1 MKRAWISICFLLLIT
16 YASPLQAVE
25 YEEDIMP
32 IFVKKCGDC
41 HSMDGKA
48 KGGLKLDDPEHFYQ
62 RFDKNSVIV
71 PGDWDASYLFV
82 TLFRPADSEDAM
94 PPKGKGERLTP
105 EETRLVQQWIADGAA
120 IVGKKGAT
128 GPMPKEGEPGYI
140 AVSSTGGNQTT
151 TSRLNH
157 PVRRTEEN
165 WTNREGRTIRAT
177 LLRVEGEVA
186 LLRMRNG
193 QVYRVPIEKLSDESR
208 ARLK

>member
-1 MKRAWISICFLLLIT
+1 MNRTWISTCFLILIFSVGSLL
-16 YASPLQAVE
+16 AVE

-41 HSMDGKA
+41 HSKDGKA

-62 RFDKNSVIV
+62 RFDKNNVIV

-105 EETRLVQQWIADGAA
+105 EETRLVQQWIADGAP
-120 IVGKKGAT
+120 IVGKKGDA
-128 GPMPKEGEPGYI
+128 GPMPKEGELGYI
-140 AVSSTGGNQTT
+140 AVSSSAGTESAPSG
-151 TSRLNH
+151 LNH
-157 PVRRTEEN
+157 SVRRTEEN

-177 LLRVEGEVA
+177 LLRVEGSVA
-186 LLRMRNG
+186 LLRMSNG
-193 QVYRVPIEKLSDESR
+193 QVYRVPVEKLSDESR
-208 ARLK
+208 AKLN

>member
-1 MKRAWISICFLLLIT
+1 MNRTLISIGFLILI
-16 YASPLQAVE
+16 ASSARIRAIE

-41 HSMDGKA
+41 HSKDGKA
-48 KGGLKLDDPEHFYQ
+48 KGGLRLDDPEHFYQ

-94 PPKGKGERLTP
+94 PPRGKGERLTP
-105 EETRLVQQWIADGAA
+105 GETRLVQQWIADGAP

-128 GPMPKEGEPGYI
+128 GPMPKEGELGYI
-140 AVSSTGGNQTT
+140 AVSSPAGDKSA
-151 TSRLNH
+151 TSGLNH
-157 PVRRTEEN
+157 SARRAEEN

-186 LLRMRNG
+186 LLKMGNG
-193 QVYRVPIEKLSDESR
+193 QVYRVPIEKLSDESQ